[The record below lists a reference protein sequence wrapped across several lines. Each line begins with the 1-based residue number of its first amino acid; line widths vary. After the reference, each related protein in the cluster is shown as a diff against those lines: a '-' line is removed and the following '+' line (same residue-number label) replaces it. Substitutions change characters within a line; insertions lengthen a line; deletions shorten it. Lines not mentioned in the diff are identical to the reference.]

1 MNNTT
6 ATTTSAASTAAPAV
20 KPLPSIPD
28 YGENAIEITN
38 LTFSYRATDSSSSY
52 TNTSTNNPENVVLQ
66 DMNLSLPTGSRCLL
80 IGANGSGKSVRSACC
95 CCWLCEGPLS
105 SSRKMCNACVFTHC
119 HLHLTPTVIFTYHIT
134 TRIHTRTDTVA
145 YIGRTAFDQ
154 KCPGT
159 SHDQ

>member
-1 MNNTT
+1 MNA
-6 ATTTSAASTAAPAV
+6 ATTTSTTPAPAV

-80 IGANGSGKSVRSACC
+80 IGANGSGKSVRFTVRIVYCC
-95 CCWLCEGPLS
+95 GFGMNGTLVLFSSQWAVTSFFPHHWCQLEHSYLISLLS
-105 SSRKMCNACVFTHC
+105 FFQTTHDVWYRC
-119 HLHLTPTVIFTYHIT
+119 M
-134 TRIHTRTDTVA
+134 
-145 YIGRTAFDQ
+145 
-154 KCPGT
+154 
-159 SHDQ
+159 

>member
-1 MNNTT
+1 MNA
-6 ATTTSAASTAAPAV
+6 ATTTSTTPAPAV

-80 IGANGSGKSVRSACC
+80 IGANGSGKSVRFTFRIICLLLWFRNERGAGSFSSQWAVTSFF
-95 CCWLCEGPLS
+95 S
-105 SSRKMCNACVFTHC
+105 SSLVSVGTFIS
-119 HLHLTPTVIFTYHIT
+119 HLTIVLLSNDT
-134 TRIHTRTDTVA
+134 TFCIDVCRHYYEYWRVGI
-145 YIGRTAFDQ
+145 
-154 KCPGT
+154 
-159 SHDQ
+159 

>member
-1 MNNTT
+1 MNA
-6 ATTTSAASTAAPAV
+6 ATTTSTTPAPAV

-80 IGANGSGKSVRSACC
+80 IGANGSGKSVRFTFRIICLLLWFRNERGAVFFQSMGRYF
-95 CCWLCEGPLS
+95 LFS
-105 SSRKMCNACVFTHC
+105 SSLVSVGTFIS
-119 HLHLTPTVIFTYHIT
+119 HLTFVLFQT
-134 TRIHTRTDTVA
+134 T
-145 YIGRTAFDQ
+145 
-154 KCPGT
+154 
-159 SHDQ
+159 HDVWYRCM

>member
-1 MNNTT
+1 MNA
-6 ATTTSAASTAAPAV
+6 ATTTSTTPAPAV

-80 IGANGSGKSVRSACC
+80 IGANGSGKSVRFTFRIICLLLWFRNERGAGSFFQSMGRYFLLFLIIGVS
-95 CCWLCEGPLS
+95 WNIHIS
-105 SSRKMCNACVFTHC
+105 SHFCPFSN
-119 HLHLTPTVIFTYHIT
+119 
-134 TRIHTRTDTVA
+134 DT
-145 YIGRTAFDQ
+145 
-154 KCPGT
+154 
-159 SHDQ
+159 

>member
-1 MNNTT
+1 MNA
-6 ATTTSAASTAAPAV
+6 ATTTSTTPAPAV

-80 IGANGSGKSVRSACC
+80 IGANGSGKSVRFTCRIICLLLWFRNERGAGSFSSLWAVTSFFSHPWCQ
-95 CCWLCEGPLS
+95 LEHSYLISLLS
-105 SSRKMCNACVFTHC
+105 FFKRHMTFGIDVCRHYYEYWRVG
-119 HLHLTPTVIFTYHIT
+119 I
-134 TRIHTRTDTVA
+134 
-145 YIGRTAFDQ
+145 
-154 KCPGT
+154 
-159 SHDQ
+159 

>member
-1 MNNTT
+1 M
-6 ATTTSAASTAAPAV
+6 

-80 IGANGSGKSVRSACC
+80 IGANGSGKSVRFTLRIICFLLWFRNERGAGSFFQSMCC
-95 CCWLCEGPLS
+95 YFLCS
-105 SSRKMCNACVFTHC
+105 SSLVSVGTFIS
-119 HLHLTPTVIFTYHIT
+119 HLTFVLFQT
-134 TRIHTRTDTVA
+134 TRRFASMYVDTITN
-145 YIGRTAFDQ
+145 IGGSAFNEECTGSCHNQ
-154 KCPGT
+154 RK
-159 SHDQ
+159 